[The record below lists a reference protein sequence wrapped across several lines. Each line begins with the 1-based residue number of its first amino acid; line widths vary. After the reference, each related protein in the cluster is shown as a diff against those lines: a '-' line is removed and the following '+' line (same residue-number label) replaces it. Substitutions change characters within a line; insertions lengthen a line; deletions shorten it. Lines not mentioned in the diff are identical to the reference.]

1 MTFSIVMST
10 YNGTEFLVEM
20 MDSIRLQTRKADEV
34 LIFDDCSKDD
44 TVDIVAAYIKKYDL
58 KAWKIERNATN
69 KGWKRNFMDG
79 LWKAEGDII
88 LPCDQDDIWMNNK
101 LEDIERV
108 FLDYPEIGL
117 LTTNCIAFFDNGSE
131 SIRPEKEDGIIKQQM
146 PHMDFFEVKYPGCT
160 YAVRKEIVQLSKM
173 YWEEDFPHDAILWR
187 MAVYLGS
194 AYSYNKSLIR
204 WRKHSTSTYTVES
217 VKSKTY
223 AAKRKWL
230 DYAERALLSILRF
243 TEEQN
248 VKDKEAKQRII
259 KTNMDAIKL
268 RKAYYDKP
276 SIIKAVRLVKYL
288 KQYPRKRQ
296 LLGDWYLVS
305 FKRNPN

>member
-1 MTFSIVMST
+1 MTISIVMST

-34 LIFDDCSKDD
+34 LIFDDCSTDN
-44 TVDIVAAYIKKYDL
+44 TVDIISQYIKKYSL
-58 KAWKIERNATN
+58 NSWRIKENSEN
-69 KGWKRNFMDG
+69 KGWKKNFMNG
-79 LWKAEGDII
+79 LWMAKGDII
-88 LPCDQDDIWMNNK
+88 LPCDQDDIWMNDK
-101 LEDIERV
+101 LEDIEKV
-108 FLDYPEIGL
+108 FVSHPEIGL
-117 LTTNCIAFFDNGSE
+117 LTTNCLAFFDNGLE
-131 SIRPEKEDGIIKQQM
+131 TIKPEKENGKIQQQL

-160 YAVRKEIVQLSKM
+160 YAVRKEIVKLSKK

-187 MAVYLGS
+187 IAVYLGR

-204 WRKHSTSTYTVES
+204 WRRHSTSTYTVES
-217 VKSKTY
+217 VKSKTF

-230 DYAERALLSILRF
+230 DYADRALLSMLHF

-248 VKDKEAKQRII
+248 VIDKKSKQRII
-259 KTNMDAIKL
+259 KANIEAVNA

-276 SIIKAVRLVKYL
+276 TIINAVKLIKYF

-305 FKRNPN
+305 IKKTN